1 MSTSPFA
8 ADPSTRRLL
17 DEDYCLTFEAGHLIV
32 EHVPYVTPARA
43 VAYGRLALP
52 VVISGEVVQ
61 DGAGDHR
68 IWFIGQQPCDEQGNP
83 LPGPSPEAHAVT
95 AHLIADYMISS
106 KPRNTGVFD
115 SMYDKITSYVR
126 VLSHPARRLDETATA
141 TPGSG
146 WTEIP
151 DDLPF
156 VYADTGTAR
165 AGLAEMNAAFR
176 GHRIGII
183 GLGGTGS
190 YILDQVAKTWVDR
203 IELFDGDQLDNHN
216 AFRAPGAADIADL
229 STRPNKAEYFAR
241 QYSRMHTGITAH
253 PTFITAENLDDLAAC
268 TFVFMAAADANEKPA
283 ILASLRARNIPTI
296 EVGMGI
302 RDESGRLSGLVA
314 VVNHLPDRPEPPL
327 SASAGAA
334 NEYDRNIQVADL
346 NSLNAMLAVISWKK
360 QLNYYAGMDHPD
372 ETVYKLFTGEIR
384 NGVVDTDL
392 SSSEEA
398 A

>member
-8 ADPSTRRLL
+8 ADPSTKRLL
-17 DEDYCLTFEAGHLIV
+17 DEDYCLTFEGSHLIV
-32 EHVPYVTPARA
+32 EHVPYVTAARV

-52 VVISGEVVQ
+52 VVISGTVVQ

-68 IWFIGQQPCDEQGNP
+68 IWFVGQQPCDEQGIP
-83 LPGPSPEAHAVT
+83 LPGPSPEAHAIT
-95 AHLIADYMISS
+95 ANLVADFMVSS

-126 VLSHPARRLDETATA
+126 VLGHPAKLLDETSTA

-165 AGLAEMNAAFR
+165 AGLAEMNAVFR
-176 GHRIGII
+176 GYRVGII

-190 YILDQVAKTWVDR
+190 YILDQVAKTWVDQ

-229 STRPNKAEYFAR
+229 ATRPNKAEYFAR

-253 PTFITAENLDDLAAC
+253 PTFITAENLDDLASC
-268 TFVFMAAADANEKPA
+268 TFVFMAAADADEKPT
-283 ILASLRARNIPTI
+283 ILASLRARNIPSI

-302 RDESGRLSGLVA
+302 RDENGRLSGLVT
-314 VVNHLPDRPEPPL
+314 VVNHFPDRPEPL
-327 SASAGAA
+327 VSATSGGA

-360 QLNYYAGMDHPD
+360 QLGYYAGIDHPD
-372 ETVYKLFTGEIR
+372 ETVYKLFAGEIR
-384 NGVVDTDL
+384 NGVVDSDV

>member
-17 DEDYCLTFEAGHLIV
+17 DEDYCLTFEGSHLIV
-32 EHVPYVTPARA
+32 EHIPYVTPAGA

-52 VVISGEVVQ
+52 VIISGEVVQ
-61 DGAGDHR
+61 DDAGDHR
-68 IWFIGQQPCDEQGNP
+68 IWFIGQQPFDERGNP
-83 LPGPSPEAHAVT
+83 LPGPSPEAHAVSE
-95 AHLIADYMISS
+95 HLVADFMISS
-106 KPRNTGVFD
+106 KPRSTGVFNN
-115 SMYDKITSYVR
+115 MYDKITSYVR
-126 VLSHPARRLDETATA
+126 VLSHPATVLDSSVTAR
-141 TPGSG
+141 PGSG

-165 AGLAEMNAAFR
+165 AGLAEMNAVFR

-190 YILDQVAKTWVDR
+190 YILDQVAKTWVER

-216 AFRAPGAADIADL
+216 AFRAPGAADLTDL
-229 STRPNKAEYFAR
+229 ATRPNKAEYFAR

-253 PTFITAENLDDLAAC
+253 PTYLTAGHLDELAAC
-268 TFVFMAAADANEKPA
+268 TFVFMAAADADEKPA
-283 ILASLRARNIPTI
+283 ILAWLRARNIPTI

-302 RDESGRLSGLVA
+302 RDENGRLSGLVA
-314 VVNHLPDRPEPPL
+314 TVNHRPDRPEPPV

-360 QLNYYAGMDHPD
+360 QLGYYAGLNHPD

-384 NGVVDTDL
+384 NGFTDAD
-392 SSSEEA
+392 SASSEEA

>member
-17 DEDYCLTFEAGHLIV
+17 DEDYCLTFEGNHLIV
-32 EHVPYVTPARA
+32 EHIPYVTPAGA
-43 VAYGRLALP
+43 VMYGRLALP
-52 VVISGEVVQ
+52 VTISGEVVQ
-61 DGAGDHR
+61 DDAGDHR
-68 IWFIGQQPCDEQGNP
+68 IWFIGEQPCDERGDP
-83 LPGPSPEAHAVT
+83 LPGPSPEAHAIT
-95 AHLIADYMISS
+95 ELLIADFMISS
-106 KPRNTGVFD
+106 KPRTTGVFD
-115 SMYDKITSYVR
+115 NMYDKITSYVR
-126 VLSHPARRLDETATA
+126 VLSHPAKVLDSSVTA

-146 WTEIP
+146 WTAIP

-165 AGLAEMNAAFR
+165 AGLAEMNAVFR

-203 IELFDGDQLDNHN
+203 IELFDGDKLDNHN
-216 AFRAPGAADIADL
+216 AFRAPGAADLTDL
-229 STRPNKAEYFAR
+229 ATRPNKAEYFAR

-253 PTFITAENLDDLAAC
+253 PTYITADNLEALAAC
-268 TFVFMAAADANEKPA
+268 SFVFMAAADANEKPA
-283 ILASLRARNIPTI
+283 ILAWLRARNIPTI

-302 RDESGRLSGLVA
+302 RDESGHLSGLVA
-314 VVNHLPDRPEPPL
+314 TVNHRSDRPERPL

-346 NSLNAMLAVISWKK
+346 NSLNAVLAVISWKK
-360 QLNYYAGMDHPD
+360 QLGYYAGFDHPD

-384 NGVVDTDL
+384 NGFTDTNA